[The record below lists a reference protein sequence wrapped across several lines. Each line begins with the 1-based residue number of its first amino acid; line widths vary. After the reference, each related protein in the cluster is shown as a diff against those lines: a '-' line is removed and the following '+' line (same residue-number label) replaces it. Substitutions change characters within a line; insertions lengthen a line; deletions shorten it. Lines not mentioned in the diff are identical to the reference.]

1 MGQSMRI
8 FALRR
13 WQLSLTLGARA
24 EAARQDEQRNALR
37 TPLPGPNL
45 RVVIAGPIGPITPPG
60 LGPGPVAGVPAEG

>member
-24 EAARQDEQRNALR
+24 EAARQDGLTNALR
-37 TPLPGPNL
+37 KPSPRPNL
-45 RVVIAGPIGPITPPG
+45 RVVMAGLIGPAPCSPSNDPTGTP
-60 LGPGPVAGVPAEG
+60 

>member
-24 EAARQDEQRNALR
+24 EAARQDGLTNALR
-37 TPLPGPNL
+37 KPSPRPNL
-45 RVVIAGPIGPITPPG
+45 RVVMAGPIGPATCSPSIDPTGTP
-60 LGPGPVAGVPAEG
+60 